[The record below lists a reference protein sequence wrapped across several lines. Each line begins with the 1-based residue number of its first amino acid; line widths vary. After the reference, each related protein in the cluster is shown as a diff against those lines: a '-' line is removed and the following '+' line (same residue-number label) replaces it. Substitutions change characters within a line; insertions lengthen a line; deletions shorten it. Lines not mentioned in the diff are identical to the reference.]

1 MKIRSMYS
9 RVYPTQ
15 LLNIQTLMLSLNFIH
30 LRLKEVNASLCILRS
45 SKVQVKNLD
54 SIFKSDK
61 GPYSQSYGC
70 SHGHVWMWESDHK
83 EGWVPKNWY
92 FRMVGLEKTL
102 ESPLDSKEIK
112 PVNPKGNQP
121 WIFIGRTDTEA
132 ETPIFWPPD
141 TKSQLIGKDPD
152 AGKDFRQEE
161 KGMTED
167 ELIGWHHRL
176 NGQGG
181 MVCCSQWGHKESH
194 MTERL
199 NNSNKKYQGW
209 YETLI

>member
-30 LRLKEVNASLCILRS
+30 LLLKEVNASLCILRS

-83 EGWVPKNWY
+83 EGWVLKNWC
-92 FRMVGLEKTL
+92 FQTVVLKTL
-102 ESPLDSKEIK
+102 ESPLDSKWVK
-112 PVNPKGNQP
+112 PVNSKENQL
-121 WIFIGRTDTEA
+121 WIFIGRTAAEA
-132 ETPIFWPPD
+132 PILWPPD
-141 TKSQLIGKDPD
+141 AESWIIEKDPD
-152 AGKDFRQEE
+152 AGKQWKQKRTAESE
-161 KGMTED
+161 
-167 ELIGWHHRL
+167 
-176 NGQGG
+176 
-181 MVCCSQWGHKESH
+181 MV
-194 MTERL
+194 R
-199 NNSNKKYQGW
+199 
-209 YETLI
+209 